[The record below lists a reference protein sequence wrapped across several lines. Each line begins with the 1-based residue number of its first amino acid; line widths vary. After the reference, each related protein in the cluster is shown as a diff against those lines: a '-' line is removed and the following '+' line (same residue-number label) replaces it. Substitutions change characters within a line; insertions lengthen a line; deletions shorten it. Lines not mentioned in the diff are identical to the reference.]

1 MDPPRL
7 THVRVDVR
15 DLVASIVW
23 HERLLDV
30 KPEGH
35 WPPEAPTYVHSNV
48 REVQFALGE
57 YEPAPATGARF
68 DFEVTDVDAWWERLG
83 SDSDVLKPL
92 LDTPYGTRKLTIS

>member
-1 MDPPRL
+1 M
-7 THVRVDVR
+7 
-15 DLVASIVW
+15 
-23 HERLLDV
+23 
-30 KPEGH
+30 
-35 WPPEAPTYVHSNV
+35 
-48 REVQFALGE
+48 QFALGE